1 MIAVIDCASQ
11 APPASLG
18 LGRLSSLEWL
28 VRDRIRAGAER
39 VIVRGRDLPPLQP
52 LSVPVEIVA
61 PDAPLPDGAEVVP
74 GDQVLG
80 IRVVDAASRRRA
92 RRAMLEN
99 CRRPYD
105 GIVDRYVIRPL
116 SLRITGLLAHTPVRP
131 TQVTVVS
138 ILVGLL
144 GAGCAATGRLAL
156 GSLLLFLQVVLDSV
170 DGELARLRFQH
181 SRFGMNLDNVGDELV
196 DNCFIA
202 AAGIGMGGAWASFA
216 IVAASLRLLITAG
229 LYAAFIRAGRDPDPI
244 AFHPWFDRD
253 TSTAYYHK
261 LTPGV
266 LLRSPTRRDFYSVA
280 WALAGVLG
288 AGWIVV
294 VMGAALGIG
303 YGIILF
309 IHFVVKGK
317 GV

>member
-1 MIAVIDCASQ
+1 MIAVIDCPSPA
-11 APPASLG
+11 APPTLTI
-18 LGRLSSLEWL
+18 GRLSLLEWL

-39 VIVRGRDLPPLQP
+39 VIIRGKDFPALRSWP
-52 LSVPVEIVA
+52 VPVEIVA
-61 PDAPLPDGAEVVP
+61 PDAPLPQGAEVIP

-80 IRVVDAASRRRA
+80 IKIVDAASRRRA

-105 GIVDRYVIRPL
+105 GIVDRFVIRPI
-116 SLRITGLLAHTPVRP
+116 SLRITGLLCNTPVRP
-131 TQVTVVS
+131 NHVTVVS
-138 ILVGLL
+138 IMVGLL
-144 GAGCAATGRLAL
+144 GSGFAATGALAL
-156 GSLLLFLQVVLDSV
+156 GALLLFLQVVFDSV
-170 DGELARLRFQH
+170 DGELARLRFEY
-181 SRFGMNLDNVGDELV
+181 SRFGMNLDNVGDEVV
-196 DNCFIA
+196 DNSFIA
-202 AAGIGMGGAWASFA
+202 AVGIGMGGPWAAFG
-216 IVAASLRLLITAG
+216 IIAASIRVLITSG

-244 AFHPWFDRD
+244 AFHPWFDHD
-253 TSTAYYHK
+253 TTTAYYHK

-280 WALAGVLG
+280 WVLAGLWG
-288 AGWIVV
+288 AGWFVV
-294 VMGAALGIG
+294 ITGAALGIG